1 MSKLAGV
8 FRAGIFAHNDQIRLR
23 FRAHSMIPSDPVL
36 TVLLYAAAYM
46 AGSVLFALPVSRLW
60 KLPDPRT
67 QGSGNPGATNVYRT
81 GGWPPALMT
90 LTLDAAKGW
99 LPVWLAH
106 AAGLSVMV
114 QAVVALCAVTGHMI
128 PVFYRFQG
136 GKGVATAL
144 GAGLALAPVTT
155 LVMAAI
161 WTLVIWR
168 WRISALAS
176 LLAIISG
183 PLISAVIEPET
194 LPLFG
199 LLAILIVVRHRNNLI
214 RLAQGRE
221 ADLYNSVERSVNQP
235 CRPRLTDRR

>member
-1 MSKLAGV
+1 MNL
-8 FRAGIFAHNDQIRLR
+8 
-23 FRAHSMIPSDPVL
+23 PSDPVL
-36 TVLLYAAAYM
+36 TVLLCAAAYL
-46 AGSVLFALPVSRLW
+46 AGSVLFALPVCRLW
-60 KLPDPRT
+60 GLPDPRA

-81 GGWPPALMT
+81 GGWLPAVAT
-90 LTLDAAKGW
+90 LVLDAAKGW

-106 AAGLSVMV
+106 VSGLSVMA
-114 QAVVALCAVTGHMI
+114 QAMVALCAVTGHMV
-128 PVFYRFQG
+128 PVFYRFKG

-161 WTLVIWR
+161 WALVMWR

-176 LLAIISG
+176 LVAIVSGPIISA
-183 PLISAVIEPET
+183 LIEPNT

-221 ADLYNSVERSVNQP
+221 AGL
-235 CRPRLTDRR
+235 